1 VVEHSNI
8 NESGAAKHVTMNWD
22 GTWFGVSLG
31 IIVILA
37 ALIWNRCTR
46 VNRDAADEP
55 VITEEAELTSD
66 RGPRPQE
73 KIRQIGLIEKDEFE
87 GFYLPI
93 IGTVNRY
100 LEIVTGQH
108 VEQTY
113 FDIVYK
119 ALRKRR
125 SAIFEFG
132 SSERDQKHKALWTF
146 ALFCAVSVRYVVT
159 VCQDHEFKKQGEVV
173 NPYLLTLKALGD
185 CDVRRVDSNNVFEPG
200 TSQIHL
206 IDKLLDAS
214 VISQFEKAGMYP
226 FIVNAVSGF
235 YSERMNPFYGIIE
248 QVEAFQRG
256 TDTSEES
263 LFMQNLE
270 CVLGLIE
277 NNTFSI
283 NTNHS
288 LAFEGMTYLLVD
300 RNFLWELYRGYAIS
314 EGQPLGKKDFEERL
328 CKTLN
333 IAKSINKDTVFT
345 FTLDADKLDESQEKI
360 QLELRNMVA
369 LPYKVVPYYRP
380 RDKRKIK
387 KHALQRDIVVG
398 DIGKDSFEEQDG
410 DSSID
415 KNKSRIRATHFPE
428 GSPDSVGLKDLFSE
442 SP

>member
-1 VVEHSNI
+1 
-8 NESGAAKHVTMNWD
+8 MNWG

-31 IIVILA
+31 IFVILA

-46 VNRDAADEP
+46 VRRDTTDEP
-55 VITEEAELTSD
+55 VNTEEVELTSD
-66 RGPRPQE
+66 RGKRPQE

-87 GFYLPI
+87 RFYLPI
-93 IGTVNRY
+93 IEAVNHY
-100 LEIVTGQH
+100 FEIVAGQH
-108 VEQTY
+108 VDQDY

-159 VCQDHEFKKQGEVV
+159 VCQDHEFKKEGEVV

-185 CDVRRVDSNNVFEPG
+185 CDVRRVDSNNGFEPG

-206 IDKLLDAS
+206 IDKLLDAN
-214 VISQFEKAGMYP
+214 VIGQFEKAGMYP

-248 QVEAFQRG
+248 QVEE
-256 TDTSEES
+256 TSEES
-263 LFMQNLE
+263 QFVQNLE
-270 CVLGLIE
+270 CVLRLIE

-288 LAFEGMTYLLVD
+288 LAFEGLTYLLVD
-300 RNFLWELYRGYAIS
+300 RNFLWELFRGYAIS

-328 CKTLN
+328 CNALN
-333 IAKSINKDTVFT
+333 IDKSINKDTVFT
-345 FTLDADKLDESQEKI
+345 FTLEADKLDESQERL

-369 LPYKVVPYYRP
+369 LPYKAVPYYRP

-387 KHALQRDIVVG
+387 KHILQRDIVVD
-398 DIGKDSFEEQDG
+398 DIGRDSFEEQDG
-410 DSSID
+410 DSSVD
-415 KNKSRIRATHFPE
+415 KNKSRSRATHFPE
-428 GSPDSVGLKDLFSE
+428 GPPDSVGLKDLFSE